1 MPEVLIKTQAAGN
14 AELFSTARSWAV
26 AWTKPRCEHKL
37 QAYFAQREVP
47 CFLPT
52 ISRRQVYKSGAKSW
66 STPLFPSYV
75 FYDCSAIERLAV
87 FESRKVVELILPS
100 DSIALGSELRQIA
113 LALEKDS
120 ALREVRFGQ
129 SGRPVT
135 VVRGPL
141 KGLRGELVR
150 TGSHCHLILKVQF
163 LGKAAE
169 LAIDESCVEAEH

>member
-1 MPEVLIKTQAAGN
+1 MPEIRPNNLPAAD
-14 AELFSTARSWAV
+14 AAMFPTAQCWGV
-26 AWTKPRCEHKL
+26 AWTKPRCERKL
-37 QAYFAQREVP
+37 QDYFATRGVP

-52 ISRRQVYKSGAKSW
+52 VARRQVYKSGAKTW
-66 STPLFPSYV
+66 STPLFPGYV
-75 FYDCSAIERLAV
+75 FYDCGAIERLDIFA
-87 FESRKVVELILPS
+87 SRKVVELIVPP
-100 DSIALGSELRQIA
+100 DSQALGFELRQIA

-129 SGRPVT
+129 SGQPVV

-141 KGLRGELVR
+141 KGLRGELLR
-150 TGSHCHLILKVQF
+150 TGSNCHLILKVHF